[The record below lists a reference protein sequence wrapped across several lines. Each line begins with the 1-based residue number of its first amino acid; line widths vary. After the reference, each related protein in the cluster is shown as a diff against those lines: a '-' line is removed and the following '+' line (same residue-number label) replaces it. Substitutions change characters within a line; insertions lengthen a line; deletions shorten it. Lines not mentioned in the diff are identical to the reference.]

1 MERISLG
8 SGTMNRKAW
17 LPVVAAVIAICVV
30 GVFLYCAQSS
40 DSMTE
45 RVRDEVMQYVRSK
58 HPETAQF
65 MKDLSWSGGRVTPP
79 GLAGAETYEYM
90 AKGWIVTIKYPV
102 VPNPECSV
110 TVDYSVSRLPGYVG
124 IPYRVIWKG
133 TYQSGIIT
141 ETGYVFAQ

>member
-1 MERISLG
+1 
-8 SGTMNRKAW
+8 
-17 LPVVAAVIAICVV
+17 
-30 GVFLYCAQSS
+30 VFLYFAQSP

-45 RVRDEVMQYVRSK
+45 RVRDEILQYVRSK

-79 GLAGAETYEYM
+79 GLAGAETYEYV
-90 AKGWIVTIKYPV
+90 AKGWIVIIKCPV

-110 TVDYSVSRLPGYVG
+110 TVDYSVSRLPGYVD

-141 ETGYVFAQ
+141 ETSYVFAQ